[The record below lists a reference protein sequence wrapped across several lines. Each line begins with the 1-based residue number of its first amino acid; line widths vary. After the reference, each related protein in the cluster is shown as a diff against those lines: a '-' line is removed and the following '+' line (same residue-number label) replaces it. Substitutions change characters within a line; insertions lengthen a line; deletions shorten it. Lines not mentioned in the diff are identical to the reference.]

1 MKRLRALLFAGVV
14 MTMAILPGARVHSAT
29 YYDYGRDYPP
39 GGWNI
44 PTAEII
50 NRIGEVLAA
59 IDSPQRRSELAQQW
73 VQYSK
78 QVIAKDQQFR
88 EAWLQAQ
95 QQRTSQMQEAEQL
108 RYEIAKLQMRVE
120 ELRAEN
126 LRLEQQNLQMQ
137 MQLRPKTTRP
147 APSSTPTPTPD
158 NSAPNTA
165 PPNTNSRF

>member
-1 MKRLRALLFAGVV
+1 MKRLRALLLSAGAIAI
-14 MTMAILPGARVHSAT
+14 MAILPGAKVDSAT
-29 YYDYGRDYPP
+29 YYDYPRDYPP

-78 QVIAKDQQFR
+78 QVIAKDQEFR
-88 EAWLQAQ
+88 EAWLRTQ
-95 QQRTSQMQEAEQL
+95 QQQTSQLQEAEQL
-108 RYEIAKLQMRVE
+108 RYEIAKLQVRLE

-137 MQLRPKTTRP
+137 MKLRPRTSRQPP
-147 APSSTPTPTPD
+147 AP
-158 NSAPNTA
+158 APNNSGPTTSQ
-165 PPNTNSRF
+165 PGTDSRF